1 MDQQTVNWIVGILA
15 TGVITMV
22 GVFLRGLHTK
32 IENAVSRDEFMKI
45 IEALKREH
53 ESDRKELRDNQIS
66 IFTKLEV
73 NNQLLTQVAT
83 KVEMLTQ
90 MRPFDQTW
98 TGMKK

>member
-1 MDQQTVNWIVGILA
+1 MDQNTVNWIVGILA
-15 TGVITMV
+15 TGVISML
-22 GVFLRGLHTK
+22 GLFLRGLHTK
-32 IENAVSRDEFMKI
+32 IENSVSRDEFMKI
-45 IEALKREH
+45 ISDLKKEH
-53 ESDRKELRDNQIS
+53 ETDRKELRDNQIS

-98 TGMKK
+98 SGKK